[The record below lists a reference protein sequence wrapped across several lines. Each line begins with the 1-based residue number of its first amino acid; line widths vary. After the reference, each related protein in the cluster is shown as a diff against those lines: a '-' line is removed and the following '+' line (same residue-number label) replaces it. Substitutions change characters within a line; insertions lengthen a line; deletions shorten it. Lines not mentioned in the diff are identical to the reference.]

1 MNKIK
6 YKRSVRFRDA
16 NQMAWTVNFEL
27 RETESVR
34 RSRSTL
40 EKYHETQEVSF
51 TGDGPT
57 SFGQCSG
64 HITPRTDSQKK
75 LLEMWDCYHL
85 CGMSAGTDKQNAYLY
100 GPEYKADYDKFVE
113 TFSSFDKDFRK
124 TFDGTAWRILNDV
137 FMLHVT
143 YEPWIQKVIGTQM
156 NGNPVLYILGDGE
169 DRRYFGNKHDEND
182 YYVKCFFLAMKG
194 LYNDRGY
201 AFGSG
206 WLGEPLPND
215 MKEMVDKL
223 FDEIEE
229 EEIALTESLN
239 PVFDMG
245 AEDFKATPS
254 VINQVMELRDCGQTE
269 AVRFIALGMELGY
282 TFGDLNNTFEVVND
296 DNCLYRVD
304 GQEYYVGTDQELYD
318 VAYGYME
325 DGDYDEIWREAVMAE
340 QTEMGLREWCKYVI
354 DMDGWCSILNH
365 WDGRYDDHK
374 VGEEWICVSRT

>member
-1 MNKIK
+1 MNKTK

-27 RETESVR
+27 RETERIR

-40 EKYHETQEVSF
+40 EKYHETQEASF

-57 SFGQCSG
+57 SSGQCSD
-64 HITPRTDSQKK
+64 HIAPRTDSQKK
-75 LLEMWDCYHL
+75 LLEMWDRYHF
-85 CGMSAGTDKQNAYLY
+85 CGMSAGTDKQNDYLK
-100 GPEYKADYDKFVE
+100 GLQYKADYDKFVE

-137 FMLHVT
+137 FMFHAT
-143 YEPWIQKVIGTQM
+143 SEPWIQKVIDTQM

-169 DRRYFGNKHDEND
+169 NHRFFGNKHDEND
-182 YYVKCFFLAMKG
+182 YYVECFFLAMKG

-201 AFGSG
+201 TFGSG
-206 WLGEPLPND
+206 WLGEPLPSD
-215 MKEMVDKL
+215 MKEMTDKL
-223 FDEIEE
+223 FEEIEK

-254 VINQVMELRDCGQTE
+254 VINQVMELRDCGQIE

-296 DNCLYRVD
+296 DDYLYRAD
-304 GQEYYVGTDQELYD
+304 GQEYYVGTEQELYD
-318 VAYGYME
+318 VAYSYME
-325 DGDYDEIWREAVMAE
+325 DGDYDELWREAVKAGE
-340 QTEMGLREWCKYVI
+340 TEMGLREWCKYVI
-354 DMDGWCSILNH
+354 DMNGWCSILNH
-365 WDGRYDDHK
+365 WNGRYDDHK

>member
-1 MNKIK
+1 MNKTK

-27 RETESVR
+27 RETESIR

-40 EKYHETQEVSF
+40 EKYHETQEASF

-57 SFGQCSG
+57 SSGQCSD
-64 HITPRTDSQKK
+64 HIAPRTDSQKK
-75 LLEMWDCYHL
+75 LLEMWDRYHL
-85 CGMSAGTDKQNAYLY
+85 CGMSAGTDKQNDYLHS
-100 GPEYKADYDKFVE
+100 PQYKADYDKFVE
-113 TFSSFDKDFRK
+113 TFSSYDKDFRK
-124 TFDGTAWRILNDV
+124 TFDGTAWRILNNV
-137 FMLHVT
+137 FMFQVA

-169 DRRYFGNKHDEND
+169 NNRYFGNKHDEND

-201 AFGSG
+201 IFGSG
-206 WLGEPLPND
+206 WLGEPLPSDIQEIVN
-215 MKEMVDKL
+215 KL

-229 EEIALTESLN
+229 DEIALTESLN

-254 VINQVMELRDCGQTE
+254 VINQVMELRDCGQIE

-296 DNCLYRVD
+296 DDCLYRAD
-304 GQEYYVGTDQELYD
+304 GQEYYVGTEQELYD
-318 VAYGYME
+318 VAYSYME
-325 DGDYDEIWREAVMAE
+325 DGDYDELWREAVKAGE
-340 QTEMGLREWCKYVI
+340 TEMGLREWCKYVI

-365 WDGRYDDHK
+365 WNGRYDDHK

>member
-1 MNKIK
+1 MNKTK
-6 YKRSVRFRDA
+6 YTRSVRFRDA

-27 RETESVR
+27 RETESIR

-40 EKYHETQEVSF
+40 EKYHETQGASF
-51 TGDGPT
+51 TGNGPT
-57 SFGQCSG
+57 SSGQCSD
-64 HITPRTDSQKK
+64 HIAPRTDSQKK

-85 CGMSAGTDKQNAYLY
+85 CGMSAGTDKQNDYLHS
-100 GPEYKADYDKFVE
+100 PQYKADYDKFVE
-113 TFSSFDKDFRK
+113 TFSSYDKDFRK
-124 TFDGTAWRILNDV
+124 TFDGTAWRILNNV
-137 FMLHVT
+137 FMFQVA

-169 DRRYFGNKHDEND
+169 NNRYFGNKHDEND

-201 AFGSG
+201 TFGSG
-206 WLGEPLPND
+206 WLGEPLPSD

-223 FDEIEE
+223 FDDIEE
-229 EEIALTESLN
+229 EEIALTKSLN

-254 VINQVMELRDCGQTE
+254 VINQVMELRDCGLTE

-296 DNCLYRVD
+296 DNCLYRAD

-325 DGDYDEIWREAVMAE
+325 DGDYDEFWREAVMAE

-354 DMDGWCSILNH
+354 DMDGWCNILNH
-365 WDGRYDDHK
+365 WDGKYDEYK
-374 VGEEWICVSRT
+374 VGEDWVCVSRT

>member
-27 RETESVR
+27 IEAESVR
-34 RSRSTL
+34 RNRLTL
-40 EKYHETQEVSF
+40 EKYHETQEASF

-57 SFGQCSG
+57 SSGQCNG
-64 HITPRTDSQKK
+64 DITPRTDSQKK
-75 LLEMWDCYHL
+75 LLEMWDRYHL
-85 CGMSAGTDKQNAYLY
+85 CGTSAGTYKQNDYLKSSQ
-100 GPEYKADYDKFVE
+100 YKADYDKFVE

-124 TFDGTAWRILNDV
+124 TFGGTAWRILKDV
-137 FMLHVT
+137 FMFHVT
-143 YEPWIQKVIGTQM
+143 YEPWIQKVISTQM

-169 DRRYFGNKHDEND
+169 GRRYFGNKHDAND
-182 YYVKCFFLAMKG
+182 YYVQCFFLAMRG

-201 AFGSG
+201 VFGSS

-215 MKEMVDKL
+215 IKEMVDKL
-223 FDEIEE
+223 FDEIEQ

-282 TFGDLNNTFEVVND
+282 TFGDLNNTFEVVDD
-296 DNCLYRVD
+296 DNCLYRAD

-318 VAYGYME
+318 VAYDYME
-325 DGDYDEIWREAVMAE
+325 DGYYDDIWREAVRAE

-365 WDGRYDDHK
+365 WDGRYGDHK

>member
-1 MNKIK
+1 MNKTI

-27 RETESVR
+27 RETESIR

-40 EKYHETQEVSF
+40 EKYHETQEASF

-57 SFGQCSG
+57 SSGQCSD
-64 HITPRTDSQKK
+64 HIAPRTDSQKK

-85 CGMSAGTDKQNAYLY
+85 CGMSAGTDKQNDYLKSSQ
-100 GPEYKADYDKFVE
+100 YKADYDKFVE

-137 FMLHVT
+137 FMFHVT

-169 DRRYFGNKHDEND
+169 NNRYFGNKHDAND
-182 YYVKCFFLAMKG
+182 HSVKCFFLAMKG

-201 AFGSG
+201 TFGSG
-206 WLGEPLPND
+206 WLGEPLPSD
-215 MKEMVDKL
+215 IKEMVDKL
-223 FDEIEE
+223 FEEIEE
-229 EEIALTESLN
+229 EEIALTESMN

-254 VINQVMELRDCGQTE
+254 VINQVMELRDCGRIE

-296 DNCLYRVD
+296 DDCLYRAD
-304 GQEYYVGTDQELYD
+304 GQEYYVGTEQELYG
-318 VAYGYME
+318 VAYSYME
-325 DGDYDEIWREAVMAE
+325 DGDYDELWREAVKAGE
-340 QTEMGLREWCKYVI
+340 TEMGLREWCKYVI